1 MEASTQ
7 VPYPVGMGWCMDH
20 DELTVVKG
28 CRLLCS
34 HGTSVLQLQKGMYT
48 GQLYLHTERSI
59 VHRFVQAELCTNQ
72 APEDEDDAE
81 DFYNDD
87 SDEDESDSE
96 TDESF

>member
-1 MEASTQ
+1 M
-7 VPYPVGMGWCMDH
+7 
-20 DELTVVKG
+20 
-28 CRLLCS
+28 R
-34 HGTSVLQLQKGMYT
+34 LQKGMYT
-48 GQLYLHTERSI
+48 GQLYLHTERSK
-59 VHRFVQAELCTNQ
+59 VHRFMQAEPCTNQ

>member
-7 VPYPVGMGWCMDH
+7 VPNPVGMGWCMDH
-20 DELTVVKG
+20 DELTGEKG
-28 CRLLCS
+28 CRLLWQSWNFCLV
-34 HGTSVLQLQKGMYT
+34 TAKRNVYRTVVLAYRTVYSAQIL
-48 GQLYLHTERSI
+48 
-59 VHRFVQAELCTNQ
+59 QAELCANQ

>member
-1 MEASTQ
+1 
-7 VPYPVGMGWCMDH
+7 
-20 DELTVVKG
+20 
-28 CRLLCS
+28 LCKLS
-34 HGTSVLQLQKGMYT
+34 P
-48 GQLYLHTERSI
+48 
-59 VHRFVQAELCTNQ
+59 CTNQ